1 MKREVLPAGTILNM
15 AKGHTII
22 FNSKNKEV
30 IMQIR
35 KATEAQGSGVPT
47 AVQLEAINAQAK
59 AALTAEQVYVFS
71 LRLCDDQVDR
81 DYERFDTAAL
91 PGLAKLFIG
100 RTGIVDH
107 CWRAENQVA
116 RIFETQ
122 VVQEAGVSYIKAW
135 AYIRRG
141 GDNEEIIADIEAGI
155 KKEVS
160 LGCAMGRCVCSIC
173 GSEYGT
179 CGHQKGEHYDGQLCC
194 GILCDPMDAYEFSF
208 VAVPAQREAGVLKAL
223 GGARRTLK
231 ELAEEFGAQAEYRSL
246 CREAELGRQYRK
258 ELEADV
264 VRLCLLLDLGA
275 DSTLLRGIAKTA
287 GAEDLQKLRACL
299 EEKAARVMPVVT
311 QLGTMKSEETLES
324 GFLI

>member
-1 MKREVLPAGTILNM
+1 
-15 AKGHTII
+15 
-22 FNSKNKEV
+22 
-30 IMQIR
+30 MQIR
-35 KATEAQGSGVPT
+35 KEAQAAGSGVPT
-47 AVQLEAINAQAK
+47 AVQLEAINALAK
-59 AALTAEQVYVFS
+59 AQLTQEQVYVFS

-81 DYERFDTAAL
+81 DFEKFDAAAL

-107 CWRAENQVA
+107 CWSADNQVA

-122 VVQEAGVSYIKAW
+122 VVQENGISYIKAW

-141 GDNEEIIADIEAGI
+141 GSNEEIIADIEAGI

-160 LGCAMGRCVCSIC
+160 VGCAMGRCSCSIC

-179 CGHQKGEHYDGQLCC
+179 CGHQKGQHYDGQLCC
-194 GILCDPMDAYEFSF
+194 GILQEPVDAYEFSF
-208 VAVPAQREAGVLKAL
+208 VAVPAQRAAGVLKAL
-223 GGARRTLK
+223 GANSRTLK

-258 ELEADV
+258 DLEADV
-264 VRLCLLLDLGA
+264 VRLGLLLDLGA
-275 DSTLLRGIAKTA
+275 DSAVLRSIAKTA
-287 GAEDLQKLRACL
+287 AAEDLQKLRTCL
-299 EEKAARVMPVVT
+299 EAKTAQVMPVVT
-311 QLGTMKSEETLES
+311 QLGGRMETAETVES